1 MYFKGFQLNFFV
13 GYPCSFSTFRYLIV
27 TVQFIENIVD
37 LLIVSFMI
45 FFKTDLETQGNKMP

>member
-45 FFKTDLETQGNKMP
+45 FFLNRDTGK